1 MPSHG
6 LHRGRVGQSPQAS
19 AFRLPTT
26 RNLHLVSSRPAARF
40 RTCSNSTGALPF
52 IPMLSRSICR
62 CITSPR
68 KARKVPE
75 VDGRW
80 KRMSVEHAFAWP
92 AQGQSWTKSNSVGRS
107 FPIHFDSF
115 SQHPCIWIHFALG
128 ALTLTVP
135 HAAKERSR
143 HVSAFRA
150 FSRQA
155 LGPALGSIMLCCAML
170 RYIVSEA
177 SIV

>member
-62 CITSPR
+62 CITSSR

-107 FPIHFDSF
+107 FP
-115 SQHPCIWIHFALG
+115 IHFALG